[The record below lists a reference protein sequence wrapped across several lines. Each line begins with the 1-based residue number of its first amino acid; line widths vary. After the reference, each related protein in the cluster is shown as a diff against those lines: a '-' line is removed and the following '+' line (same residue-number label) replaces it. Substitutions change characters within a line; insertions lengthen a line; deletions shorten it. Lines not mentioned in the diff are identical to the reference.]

1 MDTVSVLMSTYASEL
16 AHNLDQALETI
27 YAQSV
32 VPAQV
37 VLVLDGLVARDQEQ
51 VISRFAQDK
60 RVPCLTIVRLSKN
73 GGLAAA
79 MNAGLAHCVG
89 EFTMRM
95 DSDDLSAID
104 RIELQLDYA
113 RHHPDVDVI
122 TSWTEEFFDDGS
134 PCQLKV
140 SPIRHDAV
148 VNALRWRNILVH
160 PSLFIRTEMLRRI
173 GGYRGR
179 FGMLEDYDLFVRLA
193 MAGATFHVIPKFL
206 VRMRSSIAQRRRR
219 GGFAYLLNELRFRAE
234 WHRAGF
240 LTTYQFIASIIIYAA
255 FRAVS
260 PWLRCRL
267 YVLART
273 GRETPTQPPLARVP
287 HNTGAVSQ

>member
-1 MDTVSVLMSTYASEL
+1 MDTVSILMSTYASEL

-32 VPAQV
+32 VPVQV
-37 VLVLDGLVARDQEQ
+37 VLVLDGPVAGDQEQ
-51 VISRFAQDK
+51 VISRFARDR
-60 RVPCLTIVRLSKN
+60 RVPRLTIVRLPKN

-79 MNAGLAHCVG
+79 LNAGLAHCIG
-89 EFTMRM
+89 EFTARM
-95 DSDDLSAID
+95 DSDDLSAPD
-104 RIELQLDYA
+104 RIDLQLNYA
-113 RHHPDVDVI
+113 RHHPNIDVI

-148 VNALRWRNILVH
+148 VQALRWRNILVH
-160 PSLFIRTEMLRRI
+160 PSLFIRTETLRRV

-179 FGMLEDYDLFVRLA
+179 FGLLEDYDLFVRLA

-206 VRMRSSIAQRRRR
+206 LRMRSSMAQRERR
-219 GGFAYLLNELRFRAE
+219 GGVAYLLNEIRFRAE

-240 LTTYQFIASIIIYAA
+240 LNTYQFIASTIIYVA

-260 PWLRCRL
+260 PWLRRRL

-273 GRETPTQPPLARVP
+273 GRETSKQPPLTRLP
-287 HNTGAVSQ
+287 HNAGTVSQ